1 MGASVT
7 FEEKLHEAW
16 EDIQQSIRHQMVSR
30 AYRGANEL
38 RNASQLVLRG
48 ARHGRRYIIPGTG
61 RVTYY
66 KRDSKDG
73 KHKAGTATITYK
85 RYTASAPGE
94 PPAVRFGTFRA
105 SWQPKV
111 YVDHTNGYAV
121 VSQIEST
128 QRTDNGKYLLGEI
141 LEYGSPGGKI
151 APRPHHDKIKQKA
164 LPAIMKIY
172 NEPYV

>member
-7 FEEKLHEAW
+7 TQKDLQDVW
-16 EDIQQSIRHQMVSR
+16 DNIQLSIRHQMVSR

-48 ARHGRRYIIPGTG
+48 ARHGRRYIVPGTG
-61 RVTYY
+61 RMTYY
-66 KRDSKDG
+66 KRT
-73 KHKAGTATITYK
+73 HTAKITYK

-94 PPAVRFGTFRA
+94 PPAVRTGAFRM

-111 YVDHTNGYAV
+111 YVDHTSGYAV
-121 VSQIEST
+121 VSQVEST

-141 LEYGSPGGKI
+141 LEDGSPGGLI